1 MTSTYTE
8 RELRNAMG
16 QFCSGVVVV
25 TGLHEGVPAGFTAQS
40 FVSLS
45 LDPPLIAVC
54 PAKSGSSW
62 PRMRSSGCFGINVLA
77 ADQKELCS
85 AFARS
90 GGDKFAGCGWRR
102 GAGGSPI
109 LEGALSFI
117 ECQLHAEHDAGDHT
131 IAVGRV
137 TDLRVLDSARL
148 PLLFFRG
155 LYGAFDMLRTPAP
168 AGD

>member
-1 MTSTYTE
+1 MTSTFTE
-8 RELRNAMG
+8 REFRNAMG

-25 TGLHEGVPAGFTAQS
+25 TGLHEGVPAGFSVQS

-54 PAKSGSSW
+54 PAKGGSSW
-62 PRMRSSGCFGINVLA
+62 PKVRSSGSFGINVLA
-77 ADQKELCS
+77 ADQKDLCGC
-85 AFARS
+85 FARS
-90 GGDKFAGCGWRR
+90 GGDKFAGRSWSR
-102 GAGGSPI
+102 GISGSPI
-109 LEGALSFI
+109 LDGALSFI
-117 ECQLHAEHDAGDHT
+117 DCRLETEHEAGDHT

-137 TDLRVLDSARL
+137 IDLRVFDTTRL

-155 LYGAFDMLRTPAP
+155 LYGAFDVLRTSET